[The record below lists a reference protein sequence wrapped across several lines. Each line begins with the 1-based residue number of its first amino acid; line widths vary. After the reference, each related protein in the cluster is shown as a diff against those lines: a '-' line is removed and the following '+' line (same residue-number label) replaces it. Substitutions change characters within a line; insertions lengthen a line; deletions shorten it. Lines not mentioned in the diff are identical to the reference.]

1 MTKQY
6 ARMTDSQ
13 WAEVTQYLP
22 LKRTRKHDLRDV
34 LDAILWLVRTGC
46 QWRNLDTQFPPWKSV
61 HYYFSKWSKDGTLE
75 TINDALNRKERQLLP
90 DREETPSLL
99 LVDAQSVR
107 LLPMIGSHRGIDG
120 GKWIN
125 GRKRS
130 ILTDTLGR
138 IWRVEVCAANIHD
151 GVAGCE
157 LVYPDFTGQME
168 NAEKILGDIA
178 YKGQFAD
185 LVERLDRVAFECP
198 SRPQGSKG
206 FVVEAKR
213 WVVERTFAWL
223 NFFRRVIKDYERT
236 VENSVGFLLAANIQM
251 VLSSIQRLNESN
263 F

>member
-1 MTKQY
+1 
-6 ARMTDSQ
+6 MTDSQ

-22 LKRTRKHDLRDV
+22 VKRKRKYELRAV
-34 LDAILWLVRTGC
+34 LDAILWLARTGC

-61 HYYFSKWSKDGTLE
+61 HYYFSKWSTNGTME
-75 TINDALNRKERQLLP
+75 TINDALNRKERELLP
-90 DREETPSLL
+90 DREESPSLL

-130 ILTDTLGR
+130 IITDTIGR

-157 LVYPDFTGQME
+157 LLYPDLSGQME
-168 NAEKILGDIA
+168 RAEKILGDNA
-178 YKGQFAD
+178 YTGQFAD
-185 LVERLDRVAFECP
+185 LVHELDWVIFECP
-198 SRPQGSKG
+198 SRPPGSKG

-236 VENSVGFLLAANIQM
+236 VENSAGFLLAANIQM
-251 VLSSIQRLNESN
+251 VLSSIDKLKNSN

>member
-22 LKRTRKHDLRDV
+22 LKRTRKYDLRDV

-61 HYYFSKWSKDGTLE
+61 HYYFSKWSKDGTME

-90 DREETPSLL
+90 NREETPSLL

-120 GKWIN
+120 GKRIN

-168 NAEKILGDIA
+168 NTAKILGDNA

-185 LVERLDRVAFECP
+185 LVKQLDRVVFECP

-206 FVVEAKR
+206 FVVQAKR
-213 WVVERTFAWL
+213 WVVGRTFAWL
-223 NFFRRVIKDYERT
+223 NFFRRVVKDYERT

-251 VLSSIQRLNESN
+251 VLSSIDKLKHSN

>member
-13 WAEVTQYLP
+13 WAQVTDYLP
-22 LKRTRKHDLRDV
+22 VNRVRKHDLRDV

-46 QWRNLDTQFPPWKSV
+46 QWRNLDSQFPPWKSV
-61 HYYFSKWSKDGTLE
+61 HYYFSKWSRDATLE
-75 TINDALNRKERQLLP
+75 TINDALNRKERSLLP
-90 DREETPSLL
+90 EREESPSLL

-120 GKWIN
+120 GKYIN

-130 ILTDTLGR
+130 IITDTLGR

-151 GVAGCE
+151 AVAGCE

-168 NAEKILGDIA
+168 RATKILGDNA
-178 YKGQFAD
+178 YTRRFAD
-185 LVERLDRVAFECP
+185 LVHKLDRVIFECP

-236 VENSVGFLLAANIQM
+236 VENSVGFLLIANIQM
-251 VLSSIQRLNESN
+251 VLSSIDKLDRLN